1 MRNIIKVFIIG
12 CVLYFTINWLA
23 DNSRVI
29 SQIRHLVNGSVVEAG
44 DIVSGAI

>member
-23 DNSRVI
+23 DNSRI
-29 SQIRHLVNGSVVEAG
+29 INRIRHLVNGSVEEAS
-44 DIVSGAI
+44 DIVSDVI